1 MGVRTVS
8 VTVPAIILRE
18 HMRREYSLENTA
30 IPCDIVRDGVVPKVL
45 NEICPVGCES
55 HGRVQQIKC
64 PKRKGGQLADRVQ
77 MSSTNAPYYPDLRMR
92 MNIEGSHPR
101 SKANT
106 YCTLEDRAISGV
118 ESVVKHRLHCH
129 DAG

>member
-1 MGVRTVS
+1 
-8 VTVPAIILRE
+8 
-18 HMRREYSLENTA
+18 MRREYSLENTTV
-30 IPCDIVRDGVVPKVL
+30 PCDIVRDGAVPKVL

-64 PKRKGGQLADRVQ
+64 PKRKRGQLALRVQ
-77 MSSTNAPYYPDLRMR
+77 MPTTDAPYDRDLRMR
-92 MNIEGSHPR
+92 MDIENSRPR

-106 YCTLEDRAISGV
+106 YCAFEDGSIRVIK
-118 ESVVKHRLHCH
+118 SVVKHRLHCH